1 MIESRLRVLTTVT
14 LFGLAWTGVSFGQTP
29 APRAYS
35 SYFIFGDSLSDSGNT
50 FTLTGSPPAPYYQ
63 GRFSN
68 GPVYPEYLVPT
79 LQKHTTAAPSVK
91 TNLNFAFGGAT
102 AAAGSPVPSLGQQV
116 GLFQSRA
123 ITPGANDLFV
133 VLSGAND
140 VLNAIANPATQNGPA
155 VTSIAQAAADAVVTN
170 VKSMAAL
177 GAKNFIVMNLPDISR
192 TARFV
197 TGSGVPAASLAQTG
211 SFAFNNAVRAGL
223 GNAGLGADVKLTL
236 VDVQGLLNT
245 VLNNGAALGFTDTTH
260 EVVAQL
266 QAGQNPGNIDG
277 YVFWDGIH
285 PTTKVH
291 ALLSNALTEIINPEF
306 VIGTGAVQGS
316 TVQEV
321 LDLAADAV
329 DARMDQVRGSTTRS
343 KADGFVSYTYRT
355 GGRDA
360 DGYLKQYD
368 YTAQV
373 VTLGLDAKLSD
384 QLTVGFAVGAES
396 TKSDLAAAAGSFKLK
411 GETGTLFAQWNGGAY
426 FAEATASY
434 GAHDVRN
441 ISRATM
447 LGGLRTSGTTD
458 STAFGASLRFGG
470 EFRPGNVRL
479 TPFVGLRYSD
489 GSLDGYTE
497 TGVPSLNFQYG
508 DQDFDALVGVIGG
521 SADWTFNAGSMPFNV
536 GFTAIYQTDMGDDT
550 RSVQGRLADTIA
562 PWTTVNV
569 ANGLGD
575 TLKVGARVSGSFG
588 KSWGWM
594 VSYTALFNDK
604 ADTASQFAVGV
615 QTGF

>member
-1 MIESRLRVLTTVT
+1 MVS
-14 LFGLAWTGVSFGQTP
+14 LFGFAGVGASFGQTP
-29 APRAYS
+29 SPRTYT

-79 LQKHTTAAPSVK
+79 LQKHTTAAPTVK

-102 AAAGSPVPSLGQQV
+102 ASPGSAVPSLAQQV

-140 VLNAIANPATQNGPA
+140 VLNGLSNPATQNGPA
-155 VTSIAQAAADAVVTN
+155 ITTIGQTAAAAVVTN

-177 GAKNFIVMNLPDISR
+177 GAKNFIVMNLPDISK

-197 TGSGVPAASLAQTG
+197 TGSGLPAASLAQTG
-211 SFAFNNAVRAGL
+211 SYAFNNALRDGL
-223 GNAGLGADVKLTL
+223 NNAGLAADVKLTL

-245 VLNNGAALGFTDTTH
+245 VLTNGAALGFTDTTH

-291 ALLSNALTEIINPEF
+291 SLLSNALTEIINPEF
-306 VIGTGAVQGS
+306 VIGTGAVQG
-316 TVQEV
+316 TTIQEV

-343 KADGFVSYTYRT
+343 MADGFISYNYRT

-368 YTAQV
+368 YTAQII
-373 VTLGLDAKLSD
+373 TLGLDAKVCD
-384 QLTVGFAVGAES
+384 QWTLGFAVGAES
-396 TKSDLAAAAGSFKLK
+396 TKSDLAGSSGSYKLK
-411 GETGTLFAQWNGGAY
+411 GETGTVYAQWHSGQF
-426 FAEATASY
+426 FAEGTASY

-458 STAFGASLRFGG
+458 SAAFGASLKIGG
-470 EFRPGNVRL
+470 DFKPGSARL

-489 GSLDGYTE
+489 GSIDGYTE
-497 TGVPSLNFQYG
+497 SGVPSLNFQYG
-508 DQDFDALVGVIGG
+508 DQDFDSLVAVVGG
-521 SADWTFNAGSMPFNV
+521 SVDWTFNAGSLPIMF
-536 GFTAIYQTDMGDDT
+536 GLTAVYQADLGDDT
-550 RSVQGRLADTIA
+550 RSVQGRLAETIA

-575 TLKVGARVSGSFG
+575 TLKVGVRLSGSIS
-588 KSWGWM
+588 KKWGWM
-594 VSYTALFNDK
+594 AGYTALFNSD
-604 ADTASQFAVGV
+604 ADTASQFSVGV